1 MIPGKRIAIAVMCW
15 MMCLRLTASQG
26 SLPVPQLSFS
36 RYVNESNI
44 QLDTKVGLE
53 CFVSSAPFPITM
65 YIGRYKGP
73 SQTLDTA
80 EAWQI
85 SETIR
90 YSKPYTFTIT
100 ADSFAEDDIVCW
112 YKSTYNGQK
121 SGFSNPV
128 KLVISH
134 LPPPKVTVQ
143 PKFFSVGGNYT
154 VYCDSTLDHATN
166 FSMSLYYRTLPAT
179 PQTTLIHLGSLNLT
193 GNDNRILVRQT
204 NANIQVE
211 YVCTMKMLYNG
222 KVLHSLLSNFEA
234 AIPEELPIQLVR
246 NGRRG
251 GCLGNLNIKLRDK
264 WETVCQKPIT
274 ADSSS
279 AAEAAATAMVACREL
294 GCGPAVDWKRVVD
307 RSISLITTAG
317 VRCSGSEKKIREC
330 PTEDLVCRDINTLSI
345 FCSDALPPPKLSVVT
360 YGPVSTLY
368 ATDKQSVKIT
378 CSFSSPYLTS
388 SDTMEMVFR
397 LNGSILRDPYITINS
412 SIDFEIFAPVPE
424 GVYDCVF
431 RLDRTSL
438 SHASNSVVIYRHNPP
453 DPVPIILGILT
464 TVVGA
469 AILLYICIFRTTKE
483 FEVNEIPRS
492 SCEPEA
498 TNTHR
503 ENNVNYLPQQL

>member
-1 MIPGKRIAIAVMCW
+1 MCW

-36 RYVNESNI
+36 RYVNESYI
-44 QLDTKVGLE
+44 QLDTNVGLE
-53 CFVSSAPFPITM
+53 CFVSGAQFPITL
-65 YIGRYKGP
+65 YIGSYKGP
-73 SQTLDTA
+73 SQTLDDA
-80 EAWQI
+80 VVWQI

-90 YSKPYTFTIT
+90 YSKAYTFTIT
-100 ADSFAEDDIVCW
+100 ADSSAEGDIVCW
-112 YKSTYNGQK
+112 YKSTNNGQK

-143 PKFFSVGGNYT
+143 PNFFSVGGNYT
-154 VYCDSTLDHATN
+154 VYCDSTLKHAAN
-166 FSMSLYYRTLPAT
+166 FSMSLYYRTFPVT

-193 GNDNRILVRQT
+193 GNDNRILIRQT
-204 NANIQVE
+204 NANIKVE

-222 KVLHSLLSNFEA
+222 KVLHSPLSNFEA

-264 WETVCQKPIT
+264 WETVCQKPLT

-279 AAEAAATAMVACREL
+279 AAAATAMVACREL

-307 RSISLITTAG
+307 RSMSLITTAG
-317 VRCSGSEKKIREC
+317 
-330 PTEDLVCRDINTLSI
+330 
-345 FCSDALPPPKLSVVT
+345 
-360 YGPVSTLY
+360 
-368 ATDKQSVKIT
+368 
-378 CSFSSPYLTS
+378 
-388 SDTMEMVFR
+388 MEMVFR
-397 LNGSILRDPYITINS
+397 RNGSILRDPYITINS

-438 SHASNSVVIYRHNPP
+438 SHASNGVVIYRHNPP
-453 DPVPIILGILT
+453 DPVPIVLGILT
-464 TVVGA
+464 TVVGS

-483 FEVNEIPRS
+483 FEVNEIPRN
-492 SCEPEA
+492 SCEPEE
-498 TNTHR
+498 TNTQT
-503 ENNVNYLPQQL
+503 ENNMNFLPQQL